1 MNCPNSKI
9 ELGDEKNKNSA
20 VYRTVESIAGTFAKA
35 MVKRMSRKLLTYGML
50 IWVILLQ
57 EKGVSQG

>member
-1 MNCPNSKI
+1 M

-35 MVKRMSRKLLTYGML
+35 RARRPSRKILTCGML
-50 IWVILLQ
+50 IWMILLQ